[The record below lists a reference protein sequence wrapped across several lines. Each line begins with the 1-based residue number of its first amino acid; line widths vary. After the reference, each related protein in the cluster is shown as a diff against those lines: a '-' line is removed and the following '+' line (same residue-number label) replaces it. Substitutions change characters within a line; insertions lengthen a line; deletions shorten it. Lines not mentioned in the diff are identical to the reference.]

1 VTRSRRDNS
10 LVAGTISRVLVLTT
24 LYVKHFFCSSLCGRW
39 AFTLLKSTTGP
50 HFLSSSLVLRLSLAL
65 LPSTN
70 QKIAPRPMAGK
81 PTLPDSGRSQPSSQC
96 HADAASPLPSRSRST
111 GFSVR
116 WLCLP
121 GSSHTATCSP
131 PPLKIYSMWIPI
143 HYQWLCSQA
152 QQQQAREDG
161 GCHDPP
167 GSERRMRDVCS
178 ALTALS
184 TTARPHLSYPSVQ
197 SSLRLDLT
205 SYPPRS
211 SSVSR

>member
-1 VTRSRRDNS
+1 MRVTSPSSRGL
-10 LVAGTISRVLVLTT
+10 LVAEQGYLRGPRGGCLLQMTG
-24 LYVKHFFCSSLCGRW
+24 LCPLHSPAPPPWRWGRQEL
-39 AFTLLKSTTGP
+39 AF
-50 HFLSSSLVLRLSLAL
+50 HAV
-65 LPSTN
+65 
-70 QKIAPRPMAGK
+70 IAPRPMAGK
-81 PTLPDSGRSQPSSQC
+81 PTPPDSGRSQPSSQR

-143 HYQWLCSQA
+143 HYQWLCSQP

-197 SSLRLDLT
+197 AIDLDTRVAKRRL
-205 SYPPRS
+205 
-211 SSVSR
+211 VSF